1 MTSKTISRRTVL
13 RGLGVTMALPWLESM
28 AFAQSAVPGNMVTT
42 SAGTFPKRFG
52 VLFMGNGINGN
63 HWWARGQ
70 GAEMKL
76 GRTLQPLEPLK
87 HKINVINRLFNQMS
101 VGT

>member
-1 MTSKTISRRTVL
+1 MRNGTISRRTVL
-13 RGLGVTMALPWLESM
+13 RGLGVSMALPWLESM
-28 AFAQSAVPGNMVTT
+28 AWAQSAVPGNMVTT
-42 SAGTFPKRFG
+42 AAGAFPKRFA

-76 GRTLQPLEPLK
+76 GRSLQPLEPLK
-87 HKINVINRLFNQMS
+87 HKINVINGLFN
-101 VGT
+101 